1 MEIFEHWR
9 MVNLRERKNYQK
21 IEEELKEVKG

>member
-1 MEIFEHWR
+1 MEKIEHWR
-9 MVNLRERKNYQK
+9 MVYLRGRKNYQK